1 MVALPDH
8 DPTARGPLL
17 AKILGAVRRLRKR
30 KLADVAVEMAMKQ
43 RTYEHF
49 EGGKGPFNVDRI
61 HRLAELLGVDPYG
74 VLAALDIGSP
84 AFAVRTADNQFMTI
98 FLMSLLAFDART
110 GDAIARLDAYTL
122 MDGFNEMFDGLEAKA
137 RAHDNFLGQLRPKKP
152 PGTPDDEGGGN

>member
-17 AKILGAVRRLRKR
+17 ARILGAVRRFRKR
-30 KLADVAVEMAMKQ
+30 KLADVAVEMTMKQ

-61 HRLAELLGVDPYG
+61 HQLADLLGVDPHG
-74 VLAALDIGSP
+74 ILAALTIASP
-84 AFAVRTADNQFMTI
+84 AFAIRTADNQFMTI
-98 FLMSLLAFDART
+98 FLMALRGFDERT

-122 MDGFNEMFDGLEAKA
+122 MDAFNEMFAGLEAKA
-137 RAHDNFLGQLRPKKP
+137 RAHDNFLGQLMPKRPP
-152 PGTPDDEGGGN
+152 PDDPGGEA

>member
-17 AKILGAVRRLRKR
+17 AKILGAVRRFRKR
-30 KLADVAVEMAMKQ
+30 RLADVAVEMAMKQ

-61 HRLAELLGVDPYG
+61 HQLADLLGVDPHG
-74 VLAALDIGSP
+74 IFAALAIASP
-84 AFAVRTADNQFMTI
+84 AFAIRTADNQFMTI
-98 FLMSLLAFDART
+98 FLMALRGFDERT

-122 MDGFNEMFDGLEAKA
+122 MDAFKEMFDGLETKA
-137 RAHDNFLGQLRPKKP
+137 RAHDNFLGQLRPKKT
-152 PGTPDDEGGGN
+152 PGTPDDDASGA